1 MTEVGDPAKRQKWLM
16 AIVLVLVIVFAAR
29 LVYVQAIAGPALA
42 QEGRNL
48 RVSKPEP
55 IPAPRGDIVDADGTV
70 LATTVETYDIRS
82 DLSQIPDYE
91 VKDDD
96 GEVVARGALAAA
108 DQLITV
114 LGTPD
119 GVDEETYRARLGAD
133 LVGTNGWYLI
143 AEDVTRELW
152 DQIRALGIPGLY
164 AEQSQRREYPNQ
176 TVAGSMLGFLDGSG
190 EGAAGLEYRL
200 ENELSGT
207 DGSRV
212 LERGV
217 GGQVIPTG
225 IQEVT
230 PAVPGCDIRLT
241 IDSDL
246 QWHAQQVLDESVDTY
261 GAEWGAAVVIEAGT
275 GRILALA
282 DSDAGDPNKPGQGG
296 DSAWRLNSVQG
307 FYDPGSTG
315 KVLTVLSAL
324 EEGEVEPETAID
336 DPYQLT
342 TPNGQVFH
350 DHSPHADQVL
360 TVAGVL
366 AQSANT
372 GTINVGSRM
381 SDETRY
387 EYMRL
392 MGWGAPTGIELP
404 NETPGLVPEPQTWD
418 GRQRYTTMF
427 GQGLN
432 VSLLQNTGVFA
443 TVANDGVAIAPRLVD
458 SMDCDGEQ
466 VVPERPE
473 PVQVASAENSRK
485 MIRMLESVVTADHG
499 TGKRAHLENYRVA
512 GKTGTAQIRD
522 RAGGLT
528 DTAASFVGIVPAED
542 PDLTIG
548 VVLYRPTS
556 GFYGGTIAAPVFQD
570 IAAYALTNRGVAPS
584 TEKADPYRLVVD
596 DGS

>member
-1 MTEVGDPAKRQKWLM
+1 M

-48 RVSKPEP
+48 RVSRPEP
-55 IPAPRGDIVDADGTV
+55 IPAARGQILDANGVV
-70 LATTVETYDIRS
+70 LATTVETFDIRA
-82 DLSQIPDYE
+82 DLSQLPDY
-91 VKDDD
+91 VLTDDE
-96 GEVVARGALAAA
+96 GETIGRGALAAA
-108 DQLITV
+108 DQLISV
-114 LGTPD
+114 LGSPA
-119 GVDEETYRARLGAD
+119 GVEDAAYRAELGAD

-143 AEDVTRELW
+143 AAGVTRELW
-152 DQIRALGIPGLY
+152 DQVRELGIPGLY
-164 AEQSQRREYPNQ
+164 AEHSQRREYPNQ
-176 TVAGSMLGFLDGSG
+176 TVAGSMLGFVDGSG

-200 ENELSGT
+200 QSELSGT
-207 DGSRV
+207 DGSQV

-217 GGQVIPTG
+217 GGQTIPTG

-230 PAVPGCDIRLT
+230 PAVPGCDVTLT

-246 QWHAQQVLDESVDTY
+246 QWHSQQVLDETVETY
-261 GAEWGAAVVIEAGT
+261 GAEWGAAVVIEADT
-275 GRILALA
+275 GRVLALA
-282 DSDAGDPNKPGQGG
+282 DSGSGNPNKPGKGP

-324 EEGEVEPETAID
+324 EEGEVEPETAIN

-342 TPNGQVFH
+342 TPNGQTFT
-350 DHSPHADQVL
+350 DHSPHPDQVL

-372 GTINVGSRM
+372 GTINIGSRM

-392 MGWGAPTGIELP
+392 MGWGEPTGIELP
-404 NETPGLVPEPQTWD
+404 NETAGLVPEPDTWD

-443 TVANDGVAIAPRLVD
+443 TVANDGVAIAPRLID
-458 SMDCDGEQ
+458 SMNCDGRTT
-466 VVPERPE
+466 VPERPD
-473 PVQVASAENSRK
+473 PVRVVSAEHSRE
-485 MIRMLESVVTADHG
+485 MIRMLESVVNADHG
-499 TGKRAHLENYRVA
+499 TGKRAGLQNYRVA

-528 DTAASFVGIVPAED
+528 DTAASFVGITPAED
-542 PDLTIG
+542 PELIIG
-548 VVLYRPTS
+548 VVVYRPTS
-556 GFYGGTIAAPVFQD
+556 GFYGGTIAAPVFHD
-570 IAAYALTNRGVAPS
+570 IANYALPSRGIEPS
-584 TEKADPYRLVVD
+584 TTDPKPYRLVVD